1 MKINAEEI
9 KAVANLEPLKRYKY
23 LIKKIA
29 DNEVF
34 YTLLNSENDYAI
46 SELENH
52 FLIPFWSAK
61 EFAESC
67 LIDDWKT
74 FKITEISLDD
84 FEEKM
89 SAIFIE
95 AIKEQQ
101 TLIDTQKTTIETLN
115 SKQQKTEQELASLK
129 AELEAIKAMLKK

>member
-89 SAIFIE
+89 IDFLNENNYLMNMFPIENKTGFIVDVNE
-95 AIKEQQ
+95 FVR
-101 TLIDTQKTTIETLN
+101 DLN
-115 SKQQKTEQELASLK
+115 D
-129 AELEAIKAMLKK
+129 ELENYN

>member
-67 LIDDWKT
+67 LIDNWKT

-89 SAIFIE
+89 IDFLNENNYLMNMFPIENKTGFIVDVNE
-95 AIKEQQ
+95 FVR
-101 TLIDTQKTTIETLN
+101 DLN
-115 SKQQKTEQELASLK
+115 D
-129 AELEAIKAMLKK
+129 ELENYN

>member
-23 LIKKIA
+23 LIKKVA

-67 LIDDWKT
+67 LIENWKNY
-74 FKITEISLDD
+74 KITEIALDD
-84 FEEKM
+84 FEEKIIDFLNENNYLM
-89 SAIFIE
+89 NIFPIE
-95 AIKEQQ
+95 N
-101 TLIDTQKTTIETLN
+101 KTGFIVDVNEFVRDLN
-115 SKQQKTEQELASLK
+115 D
-129 AELEAIKAMLKK
+129 ELENYN

>member
-23 LIKKIA
+23 LIKKVA

-67 LIDDWKT
+67 LIENWKT
-74 FKITEISLDD
+74 YKITEITLDD
-84 FEEKM
+84 FEEKIIDFLNENNYLM
-89 SAIFIE
+89 NIFPIE
-95 AIKEQQ
+95 N
-101 TLIDTQKTTIETLN
+101 KTGFIVDVNEFVRDLN
-115 SKQQKTEQELASLK
+115 D
-129 AELEAIKAMLKK
+129 ELENYN